1 VKIFLV
7 GMMGAGKSYWKNW
20 FSKKYALRGYD
31 LDFLIEA
38 MEEQTISEIFETEG
52 EDSFRKKEAAMLRL
66 LKQSKNFVAATG
78 GGTPCFHKNMDWMNH
93 QGITIWID
101 EPVSVLVERLKAEKS
116 HRPLINNLSD
126 DELASYLQQK
136 LNERKSFY
144 IQATHHLE
152 GKNISESGFKM
163 IIQAYA

>member
-20 FSKKYALRGYD
+20 LSKKYALRGYD

-78 GGTPCFHKNMDWMNH
+78 GGTPCFHDNMDWMNH

-101 EPVSVLVERLKAEKS
+101 EPVSVLVERLQAEKS
-116 HRPLINNLSD
+116 HRPLISNLSD
-126 DELASYLQQK
+126 DELTSYLQQK
-136 LNERKSFY
+136 LSERKPFY
-144 IQATHHLE
+144 IQATHHLV
-152 GKNISESGFKM
+152 GKNISESGFKT
-163 IIQAYA
+163 ILQAYA

>member
-20 FSKKYALRGYD
+20 LSKKYALRGYD

-38 MEEQTISEIFETEG
+38 MEEQTINEIFEIEG

-66 LKQSKNFVAATG
+66 LKQSKTFVAATG
-78 GGTPCFHKNMDWMNH
+78 GGTPCFYDNMDWMNH

-101 EPVSVLVERLKAEKS
+101 EPVSVLVQRLQAEKS
-116 HRPLINNLSD
+116 HRPLISNLSD
-126 DELASYLQQK
+126 DELASFLQQK
-136 LNERKSFY
+136 LSERKPFY

-163 IIQAYA
+163 ILQAYA

>member
-1 VKIFLV
+1 
-7 GMMGAGKSYWKNW
+7 MMGAGKSYWKNW
-20 FSKKYALRGYD
+20 LSKKYALRGYD

-38 MEEQTISEIFETEG
+38 MEEQTINEIFETEG

-66 LKQSKNFVAATG
+66 LKQSKTFVAATG
-78 GGTPCFHKNMDWMNH
+78 GGTPCFYDNMDWMNH

-101 EPVSVLVERLKAEKS
+101 EPVSVLVQRLQAEKS
-116 HRPLINNLSD
+116 HSPLISNLSD

-136 LNERKSFY
+136 LSERKPFY

-163 IIQAYA
+163 ILQAYA

>member
-1 VKIFLV
+1 
-7 GMMGAGKSYWKNW
+7 
-20 FSKKYALRGYD
+20 
-31 LDFLIEA
+31 
-38 MEEQTISEIFETEG
+38 MEEQTISEIFEIEG

-66 LKQSKNFVAATG
+66 LKQSKTFVAATG
-78 GGTPCFHKNMDWMNH
+78 GGTPCFHDNMDWMNH

-101 EPVSVLVERLKAEKS
+101 EPVSILVQRLQAEKS
-116 HRPLINNLSD
+116 HRPLISNLSD

-136 LNERKSFY
+136 LSERKPFY

-163 IIQAYA
+163 ILQAYA

>member
-1 VKIFLV
+1 
-7 GMMGAGKSYWKNW
+7 MMGAGKSYWKNW
-20 FSKKYALRGYD
+20 LSKKYALRGYD

-52 EDSFRKKEAAMLRL
+52 EASFRKKEAAMLRL
-66 LKQSKNFVAATG
+66 LKQSKTFVAATG
-78 GGTPCFHKNMDWMNH
+78 GGTPCFHDNMNWMNH

-101 EPVSVLVERLKAEKS
+101 EPISVLVQRLQAEKS
-116 HRPLINNLSD
+116 HRPLISNLSD

-136 LNERKSFY
+136 LSERKPFY

-152 GKNISESGFKM
+152 GKNITESGFKM
-163 IIQAYA
+163 ILQAYA

>member
-20 FSKKYALRGYD
+20 LSKKYALRGYD

-52 EDSFRKKEAAMLRL
+52 EASFRKKEAAMLRL
-66 LKQSKNFVAATG
+66 LKQSKTFVAATG
-78 GGTPCFHKNMDWMNH
+78 GGTPCFHDNMDWMNH

-101 EPVSVLVERLKAEKS
+101 EPVSVLVQRLQAEKS
-116 HRPLINNLSD
+116 HRPLISNLSD

-136 LNERKSFY
+136 LSERKPFY

-152 GKNISESGFKM
+152 GKNITESGFKM
-163 IIQAYA
+163 ILQAYA